1 MVSRH
6 QKMLKGVALLT
17 AVCLMQV
24 YVFAGPTARP
34 QTGATLKTTNNQPV
48 TVNGNSVTPGTTI
61 LSGSTIITPAGVA
74 ATLNLDCTTL
84 DITPDS
90 EVTVEF
96 TSDGNVKVT
105 LKRGC
110 ATLKTCGDSSGV
122 IIAPDGTTTETGK
135 KKRAAVC
142 FPLGSTAPVVAAGG
156 LGVVPSYLVPIL
168 LFAGTAGVIG
178 AIVLATRGENPST
191 SSP

>member
-1 MVSRH
+1 MVSKY
-6 QKMLKGVALLT
+6 QKLLKGVALLT
-17 AVCLMQV
+17 AFCLMQV
-24 YVFAGPTARP
+24 YVFAGSTPRP

-48 TVNGNSVTPGTTI
+48 TVNGNSVMPGTTI
-61 LSGSTIITPAGVA
+61 LSGSTIVTPAGVA
-74 ATLNLDCTTL
+74 ATLKLDCTTL
-84 DITPDS
+84 DIAPDS

-110 ATLKTCGDSSGV
+110 ATLKTCGNSSGV

-142 FPLGSTAPVVAAGG
+142 FPLGSTAPIVAAGG
-156 LGVVPSYLVPIL
+156 LGVVPDYLVPLL
-168 LFAGTAGVIG
+168 LFGGTAGTIA
-178 AIVLATRGENPST
+178 AIIFATRGQNTSP